1 MKELQSAI
9 AIPVNDDDD
18 DCDHYDHAS
27 DHVGDHG
34 DDAGDGGDGDGDH
47 AASHWMGVSWYRN
60 WGLETIP
67 ANSNCEG
74 GWWVIYNSCGN
85 DNDDDGDDDEIGV
98 FRLSR
103 WRIRS
108 NSG

>member
-1 MKELQSAI
+1 MRKRHSLKVFSSARTVKELQSAI

-47 AASHWMGVSWYRN
+47 AASH
-60 WGLETIP
+60 
-67 ANSNCEG
+67 
-74 GWWVIYNSCGN
+74 
-85 DNDDDGDDDEIGV
+85 
-98 FRLSR
+98 
-103 WRIRS
+103 
-108 NSG
+108 